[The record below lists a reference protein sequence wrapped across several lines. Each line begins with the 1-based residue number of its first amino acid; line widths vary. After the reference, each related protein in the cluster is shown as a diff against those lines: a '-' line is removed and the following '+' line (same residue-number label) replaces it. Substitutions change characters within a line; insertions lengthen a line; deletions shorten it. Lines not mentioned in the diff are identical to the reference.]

1 MRFGLIIEYD
11 GAGFHGSQ
19 LQANLRTVQ
28 GVLEM
33 ALSSA
38 FEAPVRPRL
47 ASRTDTGVHALGQV
61 AAFDAETGM
70 DGDTIRK
77 ALNYFLP
84 EDVRVRCSQRVAD
97 KFDPRRDASWREYAY
112 TLNDAQAQPAIHRGT
127 EVHVRERLDE
137 AAMAEAARELV
148 GAHDFK
154 AFAGPATPNDAPTV
168 RRVDAAQVARD
179 GERVRFSIR
188 ANAFLH
194 QQIRRTAAA
203 LVSVGTGRMTPEA
216 FGELLRSGSKGAAK
230 RPLAPHGLCLER
242 ISYEGEGPCGLPAAA

>member
-28 GVLEM
+28 GVLED
-33 ALSSA
+33 ALLSV

-61 AAFDAETGM
+61 AAFDADTGM
-70 DGDTIRK
+70 DGETIRK

-84 EDVRVRCSQRVAD
+84 DDVRIRCSQRVAD
-97 KFDPRRDASWREYAY
+97 QFDPRRDASWREYAY
-112 TLNDAQAQPAIHRGT
+112 TLNDAEVRPAIHRGT
-127 EVHVRERLDE
+127 EVHVRGRLDE
-137 AAMAEAARELV
+137 AAMAEAAKTLV
-148 GAHDFK
+148 GTHDFK
-154 AFAGPATPNDAPTV
+154 AFAGPATPLDAPTV
-168 RRVDAAQVARD
+168 RRVVDTQVTRQGD
-179 GERVRFSIR
+179 RVRFSIR

-203 LVSVGTGRMTPEA
+203 LTAVGTGRMTPSE
-216 FGELLRSGSKGAAK
+216 FGELVHSGSKGEAN

-242 ISYEGEGPCGLPAAA
+242 ILYEGEGPCGLPAAA